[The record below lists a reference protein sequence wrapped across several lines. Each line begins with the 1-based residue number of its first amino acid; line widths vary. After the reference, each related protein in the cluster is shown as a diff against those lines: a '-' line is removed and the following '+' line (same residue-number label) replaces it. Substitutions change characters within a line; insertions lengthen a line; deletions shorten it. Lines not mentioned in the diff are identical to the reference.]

1 MPCCRAAC
9 LISSRLSAFQ
19 SHDRWTGCETR
30 QRHKPSNVPRTCLLI
45 TVPTA
50 VCFLLPFLPPHWQHR
65 RTVCLSWRVR
75 GVAWASFITGFG
87 INKKIFTRFVAHQK
101 KISYFFSSA
110 NDITA
115 IQEKVS
121 TTTWD
126 CFFFMILLE
135 KVEKSNSS
143 HPLNCVSG
151 CSCQGLLPFCC
162 CSQLRLKL
170 GKKLEQLAF
179 RKGQFKINVLPCKG
193 ISFYYP
199 A

>member
-19 SHDRWTGCETR
+19 SHDSWTGCETR

-126 CFFFMILLE
+126 CFFLWFSW
-135 KVEKSNSS
+135 K
-143 HPLNCVSG
+143 
-151 CSCQGLLPFCC
+151 
-162 CSQLRLKL
+162 RLKNL
-170 GKKLEQLAF
+170 ILHTRWTASQDAPVRACCLSAAAHSWGRSWVRNL
-179 RKGQFKINVLPCKG
+179 NN
-193 ISFYYP
+193 
-199 A
+199 